1 MSKRDTI
8 LTCAEKLILRDGSG
22 GLTLDRIALEAKV
35 SKGGLL
41 YHFPTK
47 EELVSSLV
55 ARTIEY
61 FDRDKAHY
69 KAMLGDGPGTSSL
82 AYALAS
88 LNGPWAREV
97 GLMTH
102 GLEFIASIL
111 ASFAMNPKLIIPLQ
125 EASRRWQKEL
135 DEDGIDPTVA
145 AIIRLAVDGLWF
157 NENFGLSDFSTERRE
172 EIIAGLKR
180 LCLPGAAETAGRS
193 TIHSEGKIAS

>member
-47 EELVSSLV
+47 EDLVSALV
-55 ARTIEY
+55 ERTIEY
-61 FDRDKAHY
+61 FDRDKAHF
-69 KAMLGDGPGTSSL
+69 KSMLGDGPGTHSL

-88 LNGPWAREV
+88 LKGPWARQV
-97 GLMTH
+97 GLMPH
-102 GLEFIASIL
+102 GFEFVATIL
-111 ASFAMNPKLIIPLQ
+111 AAFAMNPKLVIPLQ
-125 EASRRWQKEL
+125 EACARWQQEL
-135 DEDGIDPTVA
+135 DNDGISPTTA

-157 NENFGLSDFSTERRE
+157 NENLGLSDFSPERRE
-172 EIIAGLKR
+172 EIIAGLKQ
-180 LCLPGAAETAGRS
+180 LCMPGVAGALNPAPY
-193 TIHSEGKIAS
+193 EGSLAS